1 MYSRHNKHK
10 GHCFC
15 FCFFKYKVG
24 LCQAKEERRFTLLIP
39 ENMNT
44 KEKAL
49 NEIERNFIKDLIFKE
64 YTLSMNIY
72 TFRIKDIL
80 NMCAQLL
87 QSCSTVCNPVD
98 SRPSG
103 FSVNGIL
110 QQEYLSGVPVLS
122 PKDLSNPGIELA
134 SPATPALAGRF
145 FYH

>member
-1 MYSRHNKHK
+1 
-10 GHCFC
+10 
-15 FCFFKYKVG
+15 
-24 LCQAKEERRFTLLIP
+24 
-39 ENMNT
+39 MNI

-64 YTLSMNIY
+64 YTLSMNIH

-110 QQEYLSGVPVLS
+110 QQEYWSGLPCS
-122 PKDLSNPGIELA
+122 PPGDLPNPGIEPLCIT
-134 SPATPALAGRF
+134 SLVLAGRF
-145 FYH
+145 LTTNATWEASFCVYIGIKTIVIKLHRIS